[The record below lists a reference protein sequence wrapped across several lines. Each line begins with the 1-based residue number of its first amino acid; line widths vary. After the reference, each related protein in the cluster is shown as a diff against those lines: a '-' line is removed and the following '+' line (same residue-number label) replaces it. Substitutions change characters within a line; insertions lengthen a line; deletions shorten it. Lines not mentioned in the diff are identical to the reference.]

1 MNSKK
6 VGVTLI
12 VLSAVLLGIFVF
24 SSQNLTTESDEL
36 GCFNNEE
43 CKPVQSAMSITHFGF
58 GFFGF
63 ILALG
68 VYLLVFAKGEQA
80 ILSILKKE
88 KEQLSVH
95 EKFAIL
101 LMGLDDFEKNV
112 MEEIRKQDGITQ
124 NTLKLRVDMSKA
136 KLSHVL
142 TELERKKLIRRHPH
156 KKTLAI
162 FSRLDF

>member
-6 VGVTLI
+6 VGVTLL

-24 SSQNLTTESDEL
+24 STQSLTTESEEL

-43 CKPVQSAMSITHFGF
+43 CKPVQAAMSMTHLGF

-88 KEQLSVH
+88 KEVLSTN

-101 LMGLDDFEKNV
+101 LMGLDEFERKV
-112 MEEIRKQDGITQ
+112 MEEIRKQDGVTQ

-136 KLSHVL
+136 KLSQIL
-142 TELERKKLIRRHPH
+142 TELEKKKLIARHPH

>member
-6 VGVTLI
+6 VGVTLL
-12 VLSAVLLGIFVF
+12 VLSGVLLGIFVF
-24 SSQNLTTESDEL
+24 STQSLSTESEEL

-43 CKPVQSAMSITHFGF
+43 CKPVQAAMSLTNFGF

-88 KEQLSVH
+88 KEVLSTN

-101 LMGLDDFEKNV
+101 LMGLDDFEKKV
-112 MEEIRKQDGITQ
+112 MEEIRKQEGITQ

-136 KLSHVL
+136 KLSQVL
-142 TELERKKLIRRHPH
+142 TELEKKKLIARHPQ